1 MGTAQGDQ
9 AVAPGCAVEAASQKG
24 LINQIRPQHHPTGT
38 VTDQGDALGRRLALK
53 LAHTGIDTVQ
63 QATPAEA
70 PARCQPIQS
79 GCRDDAHW
87 SAGGLMNPISE
98 GAIRLIGNQKTTED
112 DNRLGEARRAGQDQ
126 IVLIT

>member
-24 LINQIRPQHHPTGT
+24 LIDQIRPQHHPTGT

-70 PARCQPIQS
+70 PARCQPIPP
-79 GCRDDAHW
+79 GCRHDAHW
-87 SAGGLMNPISE
+87 NAGGLMNPIGE
-98 GAIRLIGNQKTTED
+98 GAIRLIGNQKAAED
-112 DNRLGEARRAGQDQ
+112 DNRLRQARRAGQNQ